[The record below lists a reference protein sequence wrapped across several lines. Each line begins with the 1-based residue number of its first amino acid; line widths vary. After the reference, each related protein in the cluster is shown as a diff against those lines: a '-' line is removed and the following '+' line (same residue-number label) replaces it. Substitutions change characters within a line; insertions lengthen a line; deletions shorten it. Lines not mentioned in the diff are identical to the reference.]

1 MFTAALACAP
11 LLWMFVLKEYQ
22 KMRIMVFV
30 DPNVDPLG
38 SGYHIIQSKIAIG
51 SGMLFGKGLFA
62 GTQSQLNFL
71 PENHTDF
78 IFAVVGEEMGFIGT
92 TFLLLM
98 YLVLMW
104 RGIKIAQQAQD
115 NFGML
120 LAVGITSMFVFH
132 VLVNVGM
139 TAGIMPVTGIPLPF
153 MSYGVSALTT
163 NMLAIAILLNI
174 YLRNQTLQF

>member
-1 MFTAALACAP
+1 
-11 LLWMFVLKEYQ
+11 
-22 KMRIMVFV
+22 
-30 DPNVDPLG
+30 
-38 SGYHIIQSKIAIG
+38 
-51 SGMLFGKGLFA
+51 
-62 GTQSQLNFL
+62 
-71 PENHTDF
+71 
-78 IFAVVGEEMGFIGT
+78 MGFIGT